1 VQKRSVTVA
10 AVDVEALEREAQG
23 AIAAAST
30 RAALDEARVRYL
42 GRKSELKQALRGV
55 RDRESGMAL
64 NAARERLEAAFDAR
78 EAELELAE
86 LKQLDEALDVTLPG
100 TPLRRGHLHP
110 LTQIIREVEDIF
122 LGLGYEIVDSREV
135 ETVWHN
141 FDALNQPLTHPSRS
155 HRDTFYIDAETLL
168 RAHTS
173 TGQIRTMETRQP
185 PLYIATIGRVYRR
198 DTPSPR
204 STPNF
209 HQVEALA
216 VDREIT
222 LADLKGTLMHF
233 VRAMFGEERQVRVRT
248 NYFPF
253 TEPSVEFDVTCF
265 LCGGSGCVFCK
276 YSGWFEMGGAGVVDP
291 AVFENVGYD
300 PEEWSGFAWG
310 LGIDR
315 IAAQRHGIPDIRM
328 FWENDLR
335 VLEQF

>member
-1 VQKRSVTVA
+1 MEKRSVTVA
-10 AVDVEALEREAQG
+10 AVDWEEYER
-23 AIAAAST
+23 AARDAFSAANT
-30 RAALDEARVRYL
+30 SEELSDVHVSYLGRRAALP
-42 GRKSELKQALRGV
+42 QALREV
-55 RDRESGMAL
+55 RDRETGRTL
-64 NAARERLEAAFDAR
+64 NALRVRLEEAER
-78 EAELELAE
+78 EAAQRITLQQ

-100 TPLRRGHLHP
+100 TPVRRGHLHP
-110 LTQIIREVEDIF
+110 LTQIVREVEDIF

-216 VDREIT
+216 VDRNIT

-248 NYFPF
+248 SYFPF

>member
-1 VQKRSVTVA
+1 MEKRSVTVA
-10 AVDVEALEREAQG
+10 AVDWKEYER
-23 AIAAAST
+23 AARDAFSAANT
-30 RAALDEARVRYL
+30 SEELSDVHVSYLGRRAALP
-42 GRKSELKQALRGV
+42 QALREV
-55 RDRESGMAL
+55 RDRETGRTL
-64 NAARERLEAAFDAR
+64 NALRVRLEEAER
-78 EAELELAE
+78 EAAQRITLQQ

-100 TPLRRGHLHP
+100 TPVRRGHLHP
-110 LTQIIREVEDIF
+110 LTQIVREVEDIF

-216 VDREIT
+216 VDHNIT

-248 NYFPF
+248 SYFPF